1 MSTNIEKLL
10 IIQEND
16 LKILQKIKEAR
27 DIPTRKS
34 SLMER
39 LFSHQKALDEAKDEH
54 LQTQARI
61 KEYELEVDTKKALIT
76 KYKQQQYEIK
86 DNEAYR
92 ALESEI
98 RETQK
103 RIDAIEDSEL
113 VFMEKLEER
122 KAEIDLKQAALEKEN
137 ALVEAEV
144 AMLEERYSV
153 LEKEINELKANRSDD
168 TSDID
173 SSWLKRYEQVFKQKG
188 DIAIVNSVNGVCGGC
203 HMKIPPQL
211 VHDAKKAES
220 LTSCSYCGRMLFFK
234 I

>member
-1 MSTNIEKLL
+1 VSTNIEKLL
-10 IIQEND
+10 RIQEND
-16 LKILQKIKEAR
+16 LKVLQKVKEAR
-27 DIPTRKS
+27 DIPARKL
-34 SLMER
+34 SLSNR
-39 LFSHQKALDEAKDEH
+39 LSSHQAALEKAKDER

-61 KEYELEVDTKKALIT
+61 KEYELEVDTKKALIN

-113 VFMEKLEER
+113 IFMEKLEER
-122 KAEIDLKQAALEKEN
+122 KADIDIKQTALDKEQ
-137 ALVEAEV
+137 ALVEEEI
-144 AMLEERYSV
+144 AMLDERYRL
-153 LEKEINELKANRSDD
+153 LESEINEIKLHRGDD

-173 SSWLKRYEQVFKQKG
+173 PSWLKRYEQVFKQKG
-188 DIAIVNSVNGVCGGC
+188 DVAIVNSVNGTCAGC

-220 LTSCSYCGRMLFFK
+220 MTSCNYCGRMLFFK